1 MCCSKEPIHDYA
13 LEERKVEGSVIV
25 LVDPMIARANVLKR
39 RLYYYDGVYV
49 PGEWQKTIIG

>member
-25 LVDPMIARANVLKR
+25 LVDPMIARANVLKC